1 MAITSW
7 TWRQGGRAPH
17 PYRPLQLCP
26 QEKRK
31 YQPSL
36 LTLNTFMLMAMF
48 RISSKEKQGDLPAA
62 QRYTFTQAAK
72 ALLGKPDEFS
82 LHGLSGYF
90 TSNRW
95 AKIVMV
101 MLNP

>member
-1 MAITSW
+1 
-7 TWRQGGRAPH
+7 
-17 PYRPLQLCP
+17 
-26 QEKRK
+26 
-31 YQPSL
+31 
-36 LTLNTFMLMAMF
+36 MLMAMF